1 MEDAVKNL
9 EKTAIAKDTVFY
21 TISQFFSQGIGV
33 ITSIIIRNAL
43 GPLYMGIWSALKVI
57 LDYAQYTGLGITSA
71 VYCEIP
77 YLRGAGKYTE
87 IEEIKNVSFSFNLIV
102 SLVVGGILF
111 LCPFFLGNKYPHY
124 VLTGLRVLAIIVILT
139 FFNNLMIS
147 ILRADKKFITISK
160 TLMLN
165 AILTIV
171 FAAFVVSKY
180 RLYGMYLTIP
190 AVLFIASVFMMASE
204 KMTFRIYFNR
214 AHLSRLMK
222 IGIPLFLSGI
232 FYTIYIT
239 VDKIMVIKMLGAREL
254 GYYSLAILMTG
265 VIESFPRLFNIVLFP
280 RVQEKYGEDQSYET
294 VIKYVDK
301 PTKLVF
307 FAGII
312 FLGHIYF
319 MISGLVPV
327 LMPKYVPGIVSAK
340 IVLCGFL
347 MFVLSMSSEN
357 FILTVRKQVYQIPM
371 LLAATIV
378 SFLINFYFIKC
389 GFGIMGVALGTS
401 LGYILYF
408 FIETYFAIRHFWARN
423 EIFAFYKAIMIP
435 YFYVLIAL
443 WGIEK
448 CFVGKSGIGIM
459 ISQMLLY
466 ALFSAPLFFFGSGRS
481 AVREIGRLLRSDYKT
496 IKR

>member
-1 MEDAVKNL
+1 MPS
-9 EKTAIAKDTVFY
+9 EKTAIAKDTIFY

-43 GPLYMGIWSALKVI
+43 GPLYMGIWSALKVV

-77 YLRGAGKYTE
+77 YLRGAGKYAE
-87 IEEIKNVSFSFNLIV
+87 ADEIKNVSFSFNLIV
-102 SLVVGGILF
+102 SIIVGSILF
-111 LCPFFLGNKYPHY
+111 LCPFFLGNRYPDY
-124 VLTGLRVLAIIVILT
+124 VLTGLRVLAVIVVLT
-139 FFNNLMIS
+139 FFYNLVLS

-165 AILTIV
+165 AILTVI
-171 FAAFVVSKY
+171 FAASVVYKY
-180 RLYGMYLTIP
+180 GLYGMYVTIP
-190 AVLFIASVFMMASE
+190 AVLLIASVFMMASE
-204 KMTFRIYFNR
+204 KMKFRIYFNK

-222 IGIPLFLSGI
+222 IGIPLFLGGI
-232 FYTIYIT
+232 FYTIYVT
-239 VDKIMVIKMLGAREL
+239 VDKIMIIKMLGAQEL

-280 RVQEKYGEDQSYET
+280 RVQEKYGEDQSYGA

-307 FAGII
+307 FTGII

-371 LLAATIV
+371 LLAATSV
-378 SFLINFYFIKC
+378 TFLLNLYFIKC
-389 GFGIMGVALGTS
+389 GFGIMGVALGTG

-408 FIETYFAIRHFWARN
+408 FIETYFAIRHFWSKS
-423 EIFAFYKAIMIP
+423 EMFMFYRTIMIP
-435 YFYVLIAL
+435 YVYILFILL
-443 WGIEK
+443 GIEK
-448 CFVGKSGIGIM
+448 CFAGKSGIGIM

-466 ALFSAPLFFFGSGRS
+466 ALFSVPLFLFGSGRD
-481 AVREIGRLLRSDYKT
+481 AAREIGHLLRPDLKN
-496 IKR
+496 IKG